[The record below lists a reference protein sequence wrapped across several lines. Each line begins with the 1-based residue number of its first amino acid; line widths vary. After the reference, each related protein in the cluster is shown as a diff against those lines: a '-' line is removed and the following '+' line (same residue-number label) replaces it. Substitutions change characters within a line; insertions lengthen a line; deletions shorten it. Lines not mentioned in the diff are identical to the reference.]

1 MYCAFW
7 AEVSKPGMWNCER
20 RGQRDG
26 PALSLAWRE
35 GESMRSFAASA
46 AGGISRGIHAATVDY
61 CYPTLIRRD
70 RRLFLAYPAFAV
82 NPSASFTVSPT
93 LVTDGTSGIEM
104 PKSLYFT
111 EVEAVPVIC
120 FSLTTVTFASK
131 VTVFVT

>member
-1 MYCAFW
+1 MALLFRLPGERGNQCARLRL
-7 AEVSKPGMWNCER
+7 AR
-20 RGQRDG
+20 RVG
-26 PALSLAWRE
+26 LA
-35 GESMRSFAASA
+35 AAFMPRRWI
-46 AGGISRGIHAATVDY
+46 ISNLRPLAATVDY